1 MLTKCSGYVRNML
14 KMPVLEG
21 VYKFLPS
28 VFPHILC
35 GNNTF
40 QTKYSKILM

>member
-1 MLTKCSGYVRNML
+1 MLTKCSVNARNML
-14 KMPVLEG
+14 KMVVLEG
-21 VYKFLPS
+21 AYKFLPS

-40 QTKYSKILM
+40 QTKYSRILM